1 MTGTTN
7 ITDEHR
13 HAFQALTSGD
23 YDNFALFSCT
33 ANGHPAAA
41 IAAVTAQPPSDGTGE
56 DDYIVTPM
64 FVSVGPGITLVDH
77 DGREA

>member
-1 MTGTTN
+1 MTTTH
-7 ITDEHR
+7 ITAEHR
-13 HAFQALTSGD
+13 HAFEALTSGH
-23 YDNFALFSCT
+23 YDNFCLFSGE

-41 IAAVTAQPPSDGTGE
+41 IAAASVQPSSDGNGE
-56 DDYIVTPM
+56 DEYIVTPL